1 MAFWLELEADKN
13 SYMGL
18 WIYGFTDEPI
28 KGRKKENKDTPEKKG
43 KQETAVVAVR
53 RGSDAQ
59 AGERRNDARQKG
71 TVRHQPHNLEWLGL
85 FSKATT
91 INDITLATNHI
102 ANDAKE
108 LVAKT

>member
-28 KGRKKENKDTPEKKG
+28 KGRKKENKDAPEKKG

-59 AGERRNDARQKG
+59 AGERRNG
-71 TVRHQPHNLEWLGL
+71 ILSEIL
-85 FSKATT
+85 
-91 INDITLATNHI
+91 
-102 ANDAKE
+102 
-108 LVAKT
+108 